1 MFKCKDNM
9 LEIKVYSDY
18 VCPYCFF
25 GEQVLEKAL
34 KGIEGQVQVE
44 WMPFEL
50 RPHPTPTL
58 EPEGDYLQTTWE
70 NSVYQMARQLGIDI
84 VLPKVSPQP
93 YTHLSF
99 EGYQYAKE
107 KGKGEA
113 YTHRMFTAFFQEE
126 QDIGNIDVLTRL
138 AGEVG
143 LNQEEFRQ
151 ALETRRY
158 KEVHQQ
164 ALRHAY
170 KEMGVQAVPTFII
183 GNKLVRGLLREED
196 LRKVIQQE
204 LEV

>member
-1 MFKCKDNM
+1 M
-9 LEIKVYSDY
+9 LQIKVYSDY

-34 KGIEGQVQVE
+34 EGIEEQVAVE

-58 EPEGDYLQTTWE
+58 KPEEDYLQTTWK
-70 NSVYQMARQLGIDI
+70 NSVYPMAEQLGIDM
-84 VLPKVSPQP
+84 VLPQVSPQP
-93 YTHLSF
+93 YTHLAF

-113 YTHRMFTAFFQEE
+113 YTHRLFTAFFQEE
-126 QDIGNIDVLTRL
+126 QDIGHIEVLTKL

-143 LNQEEFRQ
+143 LDEQEFRQ

-158 KEVHQQ
+158 KEAHQQ

-170 KEMGVQAVPTFII
+170 QEMGVQAVPTFVI
-183 GNKLVRGLLREED
+183 GDKMVRGLLREED
-196 LRKVIQQE
+196 LRRLIKLE